1 MFLLFYRGKN
11 DPVGRNVSIA
21 NPAFRSALD
30 KYLILLETDILDENV
45 EELFSD
51 PSAND

>member
-51 PSAND
+51 QSAND